1 MLAISLVLVI
11 LTILFF
17 AARYLAK
24 AYRERKTPDQEI
36 GKELKKHND
45 SLQGTQPDPG
55 RLQKNK
61 YLPSSKNNEVDD
73 DNSLLGRESVTSLG
87 SSLTQ
92 DKGPSNNEG
101 KAATNNQGST

>member
-1 MLAISLVLVI
+1 MLAITLVLVI
-11 LTILFF
+11 VTILFF

-24 AYRERKTPDQEI
+24 AYRQRKTPDQEI

-45 SLQGTQPDPG
+45 SLPRSQPDPV

-73 DNSLLGRESVTSLG
+73 DNSLLDNASQRSVG
-87 SSLTQ
+87 SSLTR
-92 DKGPSNNEG
+92 DKGPSNNKE
-101 KAATNNQGST
+101 KAATNDQR